1 MGIRDLLENHFLAI
15 FEAVFVTGI
24 VADIVA
30 ILSTG
35 LVTYSVVAGSIGV
48 FYTSDAAVTNIVKN
62 ESF

>member
-1 MGIRDLLENHFLAI
+1 MGDQGSSREPLLAI

-30 ILSTG
+30 VLSTG
-35 LVTYSVVAGSIGV
+35 LVTYSVDAGSIGV
-48 FYTSDAAVTNIVKN
+48 FYTSDAAVTNIVKK